1 MVPCLC
7 TPLVSFFLWKGCFL
21 EEEFEKRKKMLR
33 DKLFDLRLHLELNKR
48 DEVIV
53 RNTLSEIKRVKK
65 DYIRTVI
72 MIKNIDNDK
81 EEGRK
86 LK

>member
-1 MVPCLC
+1 M
-7 TPLVSFFLWKGCFL
+7 
-21 EEEFEKRKKMLR
+21 EEELEKRKKMLR

>member
-1 MVPCLC
+1 M
-7 TPLVSFFLWKGCFL
+7 
-21 EEEFEKRKKMLR
+21 EEELEKRKKMLR
-33 DKLFDLRLHLELNKR
+33 DKLFDLRLYLELNKR

-72 MIKNIDNDK
+72 MIKNLENDK

>member
-1 MVPCLC
+1 MNEDL
-7 TPLVSFFLWKGCFL
+7 
-21 EEEFEKRKKMLR
+21 EKRKKILR
-33 DKLFDLRLHLELNKR
+33 DKLFDLRLYLELNKR

-53 RNTLSEIKRVKK
+53 RNTLNEIKKVKK

-72 MIKNIDNDK
+72 MIKNLENKID
-81 EEGRK
+81 EGRK

>member
-1 MVPCLC
+1 M
-7 TPLVSFFLWKGCFL
+7 
-21 EEEFEKRKKMLR
+21 EEELEKRKKMLR

-53 RNTLSEIKRVKK
+53 RNTLSEIKRVKE

-72 MIKNIDNDK
+72 MIKNLENDK